1 MATESQDL
9 ASKIV
14 LALERLGQLQRQSL
28 WQIAVEKEL
37 SPIQA
42 QILMFIG
49 SHDRSLATVT
59 YLAREFAVTK
69 ATISDAVATLVRK
82 GLLVKTPN
90 AEDRRIEVLSL
101 TAAGKRTFN
110 AISDYQQPT
119 VDTVQELTEA
129 QRSQLWSSLSTL
141 IHHLQT
147 QDLTVAQRMCYT
159 CTFFRPG
166 SRRPYCRLL
175 EMALSPSDIRLD
187 CPEHEPA
194 DA

>member
-1 MATESQDL
+1 MATEQQDI

-28 WQIAVEKEL
+28 WQISVEKEL

-42 QILMFIG
+42 QILIFIG

-82 GLLVKTPN
+82 GLVIKTPN
-90 AEDRRIEVLSL
+90 AEDRRIEVLSF
-101 TAAGKRTFN
+101 TAAGRRTFN
-110 AISDYQQPT
+110 AIADYQQPT
-119 VDTVQELTEA
+119 VDTVRELTEA

-147 QDLTVAQRMCYT
+147 QDLAVAQRMCYT
-159 CTFFRPG
+159 CTFFRP
-166 SRRPYCRLL
+166 STRRPYCRLL
-175 EMALSPSDIRLD
+175 EVALSPSDIRLD
-187 CPEHEPA
+187 CPEYEPA
-194 DA
+194 DV